1 MSTIKA
7 DTIKNKKSLA
17 INLPNKLKIGGF
29 LAEQGYTA
37 SGTEPSSP
45 AIGDF
50 WWDTANLKLYR
61 YVNGEFKEFTLVA
74 VSTANHGDKSARA
87 GFGTA
92 NTSNVHT
99 INIASLGNASSW
111 KDLSRS
117 FARGAAASNSLYGF
131 FFGGNPSG
139 SNGAADV
146 NIIDYF
152 AFANDNDA
160 TDFGDL
166 TSESSDNSA
175 CASTERACIMLGAN
189 NSASTTYVNS
199 IDYITM
205 ATPGNALDFGNLIT
219 PRMQVG
225 ANCSICNL
233 TRGVFGGGYNPTNT
247 NGINVIDYIT
257 MATTGNASD
266 FGDLTSAGY
275 GICGTGTGTG
285 DRGLFAGGY
294 PSGRYNKLE
303 YITVSTTGNAT
314 SFGSLWSGTSPDYY
328 GGASNNATRAIFL
341 APWSN
346 NNIEYVTMATTGNAA
361 DFGDQVASS
370 NNHFQACTSGNAS

>member
-92 NTSNVHT
+92 NTSNIHT

-131 FFGGNPSG
+131 FFIG
-139 SNGAADV
+139 
-146 NIIDYF
+146 
-152 AFANDNDA
+152 
-160 TDFGDL
+160 
-166 TSESSDNSA
+166 
-175 CASTERACIMLGAN
+175 
-189 NSASTTYVNS
+189 
-199 IDYITM
+199 
-205 ATPGNALDFGNLIT
+205 LD
-219 PRMQVG
+219 
-225 ANCSICNL
+225 
-233 TRGVFGGGYNPTNT
+233 
-247 NGINVIDYIT
+247 
-257 MATTGNASD
+257 
-266 FGDLTSAGY
+266 
-275 GICGTGTGTG
+275 
-285 DRGLFAGGY
+285 
-294 PSGRYNKLE
+294 
-303 YITVSTTGNAT
+303 
-314 SFGSLWSGTSPDYY
+314 
-328 GGASNNATRAIFL
+328 
-341 APWSN
+341 
-346 NNIEYVTMATTGNAA
+346 
-361 DFGDQVASS
+361 
-370 NNHFQACTSGNAS
+370 

>member
-50 WWDTANLKLYR
+50 WWDTANDKLYR

-152 AFANDNDA
+152 AFANDNNA

-166 TSESSDNSA
+166 TDESSDNSA

-205 ATPGNALDFGNLIT
+205 ATPGNAQDFGNLYT
-219 PRMQVG
+219 PRMSVG

-314 SFGSLWSGTSPDYY
+314 TFGSIWAGTSPDYY
-328 GGASNNATRAIFL
+328 GGASNNATRAIFN
-341 APWSN
+341 APYNSN
-346 NNIEYVTMATTGNAA
+346 YIEYVTMATTGNAA
-361 DFGDQVASS
+361 DFGDQVDSS
-370 NNHFQACTSGNAS
+370 NNHNQACTSGNAS